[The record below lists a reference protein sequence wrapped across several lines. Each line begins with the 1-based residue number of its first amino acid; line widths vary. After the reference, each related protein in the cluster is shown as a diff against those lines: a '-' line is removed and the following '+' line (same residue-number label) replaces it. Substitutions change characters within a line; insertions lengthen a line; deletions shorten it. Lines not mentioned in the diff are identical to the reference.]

1 MGPGRC
7 KEAAARDGTKSN
19 EMADEALKEL
29 YNERVMALARD
40 IPRQQRLEHPDASV
54 QQVSPLCG
62 SRITV
67 DLTLAGDR
75 VADYGQSVRACT
87 LGQAAASIM
96 ARHVVGRSAAELR
109 RVRAEMRAMLKEG
122 GPPPGPPW
130 EELEVLLPAR
140 GVKSRH
146 GSVLLAFE
154 AVVKA
159 LDQIEAERA
168 RKA

>member
-1 MGPGRC
+1 
-7 KEAAARDGTKSN
+7 
-19 EMADEALKEL
+19 MADEALKDL
-29 YNERVMALARD
+29 YNDRVMALARE
-40 IPRQQRLEHPDASV
+40 IPRQRRLDAPDATA

-67 DLTLAGDR
+67 DLKLDGDR
-75 VADYGQSVRACT
+75 VVDYGQTVRACT
-87 LGQAAASIM
+87 LGQAAASVM
-96 ARHVVGRSAAELR
+96 ARHVVGRRVEELR

-122 GPPPGPPW
+122 GPPPAAPW

-146 GSVLLAFE
+146 GSVMLPFE

-159 LDQIEAERA
+159 LDSREAQEA
-168 RKA
+168 GDGA

>member
-1 MGPGRC
+1 
-7 KEAAARDGTKSN
+7 
-19 EMADEALKEL
+19 MADETLKQL
-29 YNERVMALARD
+29 YSDRVMALARD
-40 IPRQQRLEHPDASV
+40 IPRQDRLDAPDATV

-67 DLTLAGDR
+67 DLKLEGDR
-75 VADYGQSVRACT
+75 VADYGQTVRACT
-87 LGQAAASIM
+87 LGQAAASIL
-96 ARHVVGRSAAELR
+96 ARHVIGRSSAELH

-130 EELEVLLPAR
+130 SDLEVLLPAR

-146 GSVLLAFE
+146 GSVLLPFE

-159 LDQIEAERA
+159 LDAVST
-168 RKA
+168 KSGDHG